1 LIYFS
6 NLKAFQGAASLKGF
20 FVWRD
25 FGIFNE
31 TALPMRERYALMEKT
46 LQTIWY
52 EDDLFWETF
61 GPELFSTERL
71 QAASTEVDQVIE
83 LLKLEQESEILDL
96 CCGIGRHSLALA
108 RKGFVVT
115 GLDRTE
121 SYIVQARQQVN
132 DEPLSVN
139 FIIGDA
145 RRFCQLDSY
154 DAVINMFTAFG
165 YFEDQAD
172 DLRVLLNVHAS
183 LKRGGKLLIDIIGKE
198 ILARIYQA
206 REWHES
212 NNGIFLR
219 EAEVDCAWSWVKCR
233 WLLIKDGK
241 QYEHKFGHR
250 LYSAV
255 ELSNL
260 LYKAGF
266 SQVEVYGSLDGA
278 PYDHEAQRLV
288 LVAVK

>member
-1 LIYFS
+1 
-6 NLKAFQGAASLKGF
+6 
-20 FVWRD
+20 
-25 FGIFNE
+25 
-31 TALPMRERYALMEKT
+31 MRERCALMEKT
-46 LQTIWY
+46 QQTIWY

-61 GPELFSTERL
+61 RPELFNEERL
-71 QAASTEVDQVIE
+71 QSASTEADQLIE
-83 LLKLEQESEILDL
+83 LLKLRQESEILDL
-96 CCGIGRHSLALA
+96 CCGIGRHSLELA
-108 RKGFVVT
+108 RRGYEVT

-121 SYIVQARQQVN
+121 SYIVRARQQVN

-165 YFEDQAD
+165 YFKDQAD
-172 DLRVLLNVHAS
+172 DMRVLLNVRAS
-183 LKRGGKLLIDIIGKE
+183 LKNGGKLLIDIIGKE

-206 REWHES
+206 RDWHE
-212 NNGIFLR
+212 NDYGIFLR
-219 EAEVDCAWSWVKCR
+219 ESEVDCAWSWIKNR

-241 QYEHKFGHR
+241 KYEHKFGHR
-250 LYSAV
+250 IYSAV

-266 SQVEVYGSLDGA
+266 NQVEVYGSLDGA
-278 PYDHEAQRLV
+278 PYDHQAQRLV
-288 LVAVK
+288 VVATK

>member
-1 LIYFS
+1 
-6 NLKAFQGAASLKGF
+6 
-20 FVWRD
+20 
-25 FGIFNE
+25 
-31 TALPMRERYALMEKT
+31 MEKT
-46 LQTIWY
+46 TQTIWY

-61 GPELFSTERL
+61 GPEMFNTERL
-71 QAASTEVDQVIE
+71 QATSTEVDQLTA
-83 LLKLEQESEILDL
+83 LLKLEPGAAVLDL
-96 CCGIGRHSLALA
+96 CCGIGRHSLELA
-108 RKGFVVT
+108 RRGYEVT

-121 SYIVQARQQVN
+121 NYITRARQQAN
-132 DEPLSVN
+132 DESLSVN

-154 DAVINMFTAFG
+154 DAAINMFTAFG

-183 LKRGGKLLIDIIGKE
+183 LKRRGKLLIDIMGKE
-198 ILARIYQA
+198 ILARIYKA
-206 REWHES
+206 RDWHQS
-212 NNGIFLR
+212 DNGIFLR
-219 EAEVDCAWSWVKCR
+219 ESEVDCAWSWIKNR

-241 QYEHKFGHR
+241 TYEHKFGHR
-250 LYSAV
+250 VYSAV

-266 SQVEVYGSLDGA
+266 SQVEVYGSLDGT

-288 LVAVK
+288 TVAAK

>member
-1 LIYFS
+1 
-6 NLKAFQGAASLKGF
+6 
-20 FVWRD
+20 
-25 FGIFNE
+25 
-31 TALPMRERYALMEKT
+31 MEKT
-46 LQTIWY
+46 KQTIWH

-61 GPELFSTERL
+61 GPEMFNAERL
-71 QAASTEVDQVIE
+71 QSASTEVDQLTE
-83 LLKLEQESEILDL
+83 LLKLKQESEILDL

-108 RKGFVVT
+108 RKGFAVT

-121 SYIVQARQQVN
+121 SYIVRARQQVN
-132 DEPLSVN
+132 NEPLSIN
-139 FIIGDA
+139 FIIGDV

-172 DLRVLLNVHAS
+172 DMRVLINAHAS
-183 LKRGGKLLIDIIGKE
+183 LKNGGKLLIDIMGKE
-198 ILARIYQA
+198 ILARIYQE

-212 NNGIFLR
+212 DNGIFLR
-219 EAEVDCAWSWVKCR
+219 ESEVDCAWSWIKNR

-241 QYEHKFGHR
+241 KYEHKFGHR
-250 LYSAV
+250 IYSAV

-260 LYKAGF
+260 LYRAGF